1 MSNVLGT
8 VNPVREIAAHG
19 ATPSARPWCWTPP
32 RPCRSCPVDVAAL
45 GADLVAFTGHKMV
58 GPTGIGVLWGRY
70 DLLASLPPFLGGG
83 EMIEVVKMTGSTY
96 APPPHRF
103 EAGTPPIAQAVGLAA
118 AARYLGEIGMDQI
131 AAHEQEITA
140 YALEGLLGL
149 PGLRIL
155 GPTEP
160 VDRGG
165 AVSFT
170 LRGRRRPIHP
180 HDISQLLDSRGIAVR
195 GGHHCARPLH
205 ERFGVQSST
214 RASFYLYTTRAEID
228 ALVDGLGYVQ
238 TFFGRRTM
246 KVEELYQE
254 IILDHY
260 RAKHHSGLREPYEAE
275 VHHVNPSCGDEVTLR
290 VHLDGGPVR
299 DVSYEGVGCS
309 ISQASTSVMTDL
321 VIGHDVDDGLGAA
334 RGVPDPDAGQG
345 RSSRTRSGWRTASRS
360 PAWPGSRRG

>member
-1 MSNVLGT
+1 
-8 VNPVREIAAHG
+8 
-19 ATPSARPWCWTPP
+19 
-32 RPCRSCPVDVAAL
+32 
-45 GADLVAFTGHKMV
+45 
-58 GPTGIGVLWGRY
+58 
-70 DLLASLPPFLGGG
+70 
-83 EMIEVVKMTGSTY
+83 
-96 APPPHRF
+96 
-103 EAGTPPIAQAVGLAA
+103 
-118 AARYLGEIGMDQI
+118 MDQI

-140 YALEGLLGL
+140 YALEGLLGR

-170 LRGRRRPIHP
+170 LAADGTLIHP
-180 HDISQLLDSRGIAVR
+180 HDVSQLLDSRGIAVR

-205 ERFGVQSST
+205 ERFGIQSST
-214 RASFYLYTTRAEID
+214 RASFYLYTTQRRDRRA
-228 ALVDGLGYVQ
+228 
-238 TFFGRRTM
+238 GRRAGLRRELLRRATM

-275 VHHVNPSCGDEVTLR
+275 VHHVNPTLR
-290 VHLDGGPVR
+290 GRGDAAGRTWTASTVR

-321 VIGHDVDDGLGAA
+321 VIGRDVEHGLGLHEEFLTLMQ
-334 RGVPDPDAGQG
+334 GQG
-345 RSSRTRSGWRTASRS
+345 QIEPDEERLEDGIAFAGVARFPARVKCALLGWSAFKDAVLRAQSARRSKENDDDRHATLRPGAGRPARRRAGRADRRQPTLEDLDEALKDVVDPELGINVVDLGLIYGLHLEDDNSLTIDMTLTSAACPLTDVIEDQTQTALEGLVTRS
-360 PAWPGSRRG
+360 